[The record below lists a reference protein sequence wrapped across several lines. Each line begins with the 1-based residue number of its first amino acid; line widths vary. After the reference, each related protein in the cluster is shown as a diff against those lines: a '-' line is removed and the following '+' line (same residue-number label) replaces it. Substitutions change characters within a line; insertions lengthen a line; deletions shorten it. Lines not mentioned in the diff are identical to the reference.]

1 DEMREERDEYREVE
15 QAAPRPQLPAIDVDR
30 IAHRLERVERDA
42 DGQDDPEDRQRRSE
56 PCGLQNCLY
65 VRREEVEVLEEA
77 QHPEV
82 RDDAQPEEPATPA
95 GPLFHAARGAVI
107 DRRRDGD
114 QDEEPGMDVSVEDVA
129 RDEQEHVLA
138 ALRQQPV
145 RRCYDDEEDDEVE
158 TM

>member
-1 DEMREERDEYREVE
+1 
-15 QAAPRPQLPAIDVDR
+15 
-30 IAHRLERVERDA
+30 
-42 DGQDDPEDRQRRSE
+42 
-56 PCGLQNCLY
+56 
-65 VRREEVEVLEEA
+65 EVLEEA

-145 RRCYDDEEDDEVE
+145 RRWYDDEEDDEVE
-158 TM
+158 TMENHSFKTQDHPRPKTRDPLHSKSGRRRSTKISV